1 MHEKDIIGKYHMGFR
16 GQVPAAATD
25 IVSTDPNS
33 VVTVGEDGSVFEYSV
48 KTKEVV
54 RSLGKVVV

>member
-1 MHEKDIIGKYHMGFR
+1 MDFS

-25 IVSTDPNS
+25 IVSMDPNS

-54 RSLGKVVV
+54 RSLGEVV